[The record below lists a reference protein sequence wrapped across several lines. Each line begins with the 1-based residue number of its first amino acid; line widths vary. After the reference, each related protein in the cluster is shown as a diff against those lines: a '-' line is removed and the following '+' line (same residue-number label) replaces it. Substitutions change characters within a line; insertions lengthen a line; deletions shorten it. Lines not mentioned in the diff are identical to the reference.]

1 METVK
6 GENMTAEERHK
17 LLSPEE
23 KKIYWRHQKEK
34 KLYKEL
40 VPHYYN
46 ARYGQD
52 AVDAPKVE
60 LRSEKVR
67 NIIGQ
72 VPPVLLRYG
81 IAIIGLAL
89 LALVGV
95 SAFIPYQP
103 GIATEIT
110 VSQDKNG
117 LLSYTATIP
126 QDAMKNN
133 TVFTEVV
140 AGTALEL
147 SLPTSYRIENISE
160 TVTVTGKKAW
170 RTLVLIP
177 QSPVSAPLQL
187 ENPVKLSGKVLQNK
201 QSVMMWVVGKVRV

>member
-1 METVK
+1 MEQ
-6 GENMTAEERHK
+6 
-17 LLSPEE
+17 
-23 KKIYWRHQKEK
+23 QK
-34 KLYKEL
+34 
-40 VPHYYN
+40 HI
-46 ARYGQD
+46 
-52 AVDAPKVE
+52 E

-81 IAIIGLAL
+81 IIIIGLSL
-89 LALVGV
+89 LLLIGA

-103 GIATEIT
+103 GIDTEIT
-110 VSQDKNG
+110 VEQDKNG
-117 LLSYTATIP
+117 LLNFTATIP
-126 QDAMKNN
+126 QDAMKSNA
-133 TVFTEVV
+133 VFTEVV

-170 RTLVLIP
+170 RTLVLTP

-187 ENPVKLSGKVLQNK
+187 ENTVKLSGKILQNK
-201 QSVMMWVVGKVRV
+201 QSVLMWVVGKIGR